1 MVREGLISSI
11 AKQKSPLLQIALADV
26 MVVLREKKSVKSFE
40 KLIKEEGVNDS
51 EKQRMQ
57 ESIQRII

>member
-1 MVREGLISSI
+1 LVREGLISSI